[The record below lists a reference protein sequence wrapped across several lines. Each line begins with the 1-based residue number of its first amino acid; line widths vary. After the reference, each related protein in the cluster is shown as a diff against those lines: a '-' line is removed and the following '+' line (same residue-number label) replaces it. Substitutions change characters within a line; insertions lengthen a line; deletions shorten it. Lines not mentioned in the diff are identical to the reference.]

1 MRVSWFFFIKSFSYF
16 VLRTKYR
23 TGYRCAD
30 GYHSNSE
37 GSCNY
42 RIYIQLFLLII
53 ICLFSFKKLKTKR
66 KCTQDPKALS
76 SYKIQDLHQVI
87 NKENQDILLPTK
99 KSYLRMTFTQNG
111 TDILHKIMKN
121 HILCFIEL

>member
-1 MRVSWFFFIKSFSYF
+1 MQISYLYSISFAYYNMSVFILKNKNN
-16 VLRTKYR
+16 TK
-23 TGYRCAD
+23 TC
-30 GYHSNSE
+30 
-37 GSCNY
+37 
-42 RIYIQLFLLII
+42 
-53 ICLFSFKKLKTKR
+53 
-66 KCTQDPKALS
+66 KCTQDPKAVS
-76 SYKIQDLHQVI
+76 SYKIQDLHQVV